1 MSNKNPYKK
10 GGMFEGASHL
20 LFEKAKQ
27 LRKKMTGAEEILWLH
42 LRKGLNGY
50 KFRRQHPIGN
60 YITDFFCFK
69 ARLIIEI
76 DGSVHNSN
84 EIKENVISRQK
95 ALESWVIL

>member
-1 MSNKNPYKK
+1 
-10 GGMFEGASHL
+10 MFEGASHL